1 MRRALLVLA
10 LPLAACSIL
19 SPQPDSS
26 RFFTLSAVADGAS
39 APSPAGVAV
48 GLGPVRVPGYL
59 DRPELATRVAST
71 ELAFSP
77 RDRWAEPLSSSLR
90 RVVAQNLSALLG
102 TDDVATFPWPVGTRV
117 DWAVTVDFVRFERT
131 PDGEVEVAARWIVRE
146 GAGGRIRLARD
157 TRYTERAAGNDSPA
171 VVEAWNK
178 ALAALSKDIADGV
191 SGLGPRDGGDEE
203 KP

>member
-1 MRRALLVLA
+1 MDFL
-10 LPLAACSIL
+10 
-19 SPQPDSS
+19 
-26 RFFTLSAVADGAS
+26 RFD
-39 APSPAGVAV
+39 
-48 GLGPVRVPGYL
+48 
-59 DRPELATRVAST
+59 
-71 ELAFSP
+71 
-77 RDRWAEPLSSSLR
+77 
-90 RVVAQNLSALLG
+90 
-102 TDDVATFPWPVGTRV
+102 
-117 DWAVTVDFVRFERT
+117 RT